1 MLVFFCL
8 FVNLF
13 GKAYILYKVHHK
25 IRNMLSYVAHIFFK
39 LKGSKKENYFW
50 GAFYDVSKQKL
61 ETEWQICGRH
71 AVFDGGINVLHLLW
85 PWMLAALD

>member
-1 MLVFFCL
+1 
-8 FVNLF
+8 
-13 GKAYILYKVHHK
+13 
-25 IRNMLSYVAHIFFK
+25 MLSYVAHIFFK

-71 AVFDGGINVLHLLW
+71 AVFDGGINVLHLL
-85 PWMLAALD
+85 